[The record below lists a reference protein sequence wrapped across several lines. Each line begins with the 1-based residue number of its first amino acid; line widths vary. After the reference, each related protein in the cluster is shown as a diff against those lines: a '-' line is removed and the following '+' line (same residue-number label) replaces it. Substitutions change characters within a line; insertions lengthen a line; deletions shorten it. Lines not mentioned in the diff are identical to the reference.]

1 MYMIKTFQA
10 IALFGLERY
19 AEAEQAALAG
29 LRSYDGW
36 DGLWR
41 MLAIARAGLGDV
53 KGAHEALYK
62 AKEIEP
68 SFSLKSIKVTYA
80 IIYKDKGR
88 HSLSI
93 LEPIWP
99 EDLLTNDEK

>member
-1 MYMIKTFQA
+1 MYLIKVFQTS
-10 IALFGLERY
+10 ALISLQRY

-29 LRSYDGW
+29 LRSYDHW

-41 MLAIARAGLGDV
+41 LLAEARAGLGDI
-53 KGAHEALYK
+53 KGAQAALYK
-62 AKEIEP
+62 AREIEP
-68 SFSLKSIKVTYA
+68 SFSLKSTKTTHA

-88 HSLSI
+88 NSLSI

-99 EDLLTNDEK
+99 EDLLTNGEK